1 MIHKPFFEVK
11 KLIGEGLN
19 AKVYY
24 AESKSK
30 EFGIKQPY
38 AIKVLKRKEDIKHFK
53 KEFLV
58 HSKVK
63 SSLNIVKL
71 CGFSSYNN
79 KACLVFEYINGVTL
93 DVLLKNS
100 SLNKKESNWIYHSI
114 LNGLCELAKYNVFH
128 GDLSLKNIMLNLDGE
143 VKLIDFGLSN
153 WRTNYIEVTPE
164 FYSKEVR
171 KGLSTKF
178 SDDVYALNK
187 IFELSKMFYSK
198 KVLNTAPKSI
208 KVKIYEA
215 LKYNHQ
221 TQSLPLRPYNTSRLF
236 KKINVVA
243 ILLSTL
249 TFLKPIYSQN
259 FSPKTIKVFLRNAK
273 WLSVSKSEDAF
284 GCFTPCDLKFSKTGL
299 HTIYWRSKK
308 KSGRSL
314 FFLEKSDMTIN
325 LSIH

>member
-38 AIKVLKRKEDIKHFK
+38 AVKILKRKEDIKHFK

-63 SSLNIVKL
+63 SSSNVVKL
-71 CGFSSYNN
+71 CGFSTYNN

-93 DVLLKNS
+93 DELLKSS
-100 SLNKKESNWIYHSI
+100 SLNDKESNWVYHSA
-114 LNGLCELAKYNVFH
+114 LNGLSELAKYKVFH
-128 GDLSLKNIMLNLDGE
+128 GDLSPKNIMLNLDGE
-143 VKLIDFGLSN
+143 IKLIDFGLSN
-153 WRTNYIEVTPE
+153 WRAGYVEVTPE
-164 FYSKEVR
+164 FYSEDVKR
-171 KGLSTKF
+171 GLSTTH

-187 IFELSKMFYSK
+187 IFELSRLSYSK
-198 KVLNTAPKSI
+198 KPPTSAPDSLKL
-208 KVKIYEA
+208 KIYDA
-215 LKYNHQ
+215 LNSDCKTQ
-221 TQSLPLRPYNTSRLF
+221 TLPLTSSKKPRFF
-236 KKINVVA
+236 KKMNLLA

-259 FSPKTIKVFLRNAK
+259 YTPKTIKVFLRNAK

-299 HTIYWRSKK
+299 HTIYWRSKNK
-308 KSGRSL
+308 NGRSL
-314 FFLEKSDMTIN
+314 FYLEKSGQTIN
-325 LSIH
+325 LSIR

>member
-114 LNGLCELAKYNVFH
+114 
-128 GDLSLKNIMLNLDGE
+128 
-143 VKLIDFGLSN
+143 
-153 WRTNYIEVTPE
+153 
-164 FYSKEVR
+164 
-171 KGLSTKF
+171 
-178 SDDVYALNK
+178 
-187 IFELSKMFYSK
+187 
-198 KVLNTAPKSI
+198 
-208 KVKIYEA
+208 
-215 LKYNHQ
+215 
-221 TQSLPLRPYNTSRLF
+221 
-236 KKINVVA
+236 
-243 ILLSTL
+243 
-249 TFLKPIYSQN
+249 
-259 FSPKTIKVFLRNAK
+259 
-273 WLSVSKSEDAF
+273 
-284 GCFTPCDLKFSKTGL
+284 
-299 HTIYWRSKK
+299 
-308 KSGRSL
+308 
-314 FFLEKSDMTIN
+314 
-325 LSIH
+325 